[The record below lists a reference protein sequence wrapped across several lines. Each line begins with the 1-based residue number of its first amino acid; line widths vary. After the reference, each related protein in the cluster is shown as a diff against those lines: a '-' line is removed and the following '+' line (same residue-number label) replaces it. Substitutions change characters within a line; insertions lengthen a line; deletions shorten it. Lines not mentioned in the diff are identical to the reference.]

1 LFFFLLL
8 LLKGCGVIPLT
19 DVTLVEDIAADP
31 QHLLASVTEEDS
43 IDDTN
48 SNISDNKAG
57 ELDDNYSRLFRLIVE
72 SRDQA
77 PYTTT
82 LVANDDKHK
91 SEWCTDIAQ
100 CLQNLRYTEL
110 VTGSFRNE
118 SSVMSPESVK

>member
-1 LFFFLLL
+1 LFVFLL